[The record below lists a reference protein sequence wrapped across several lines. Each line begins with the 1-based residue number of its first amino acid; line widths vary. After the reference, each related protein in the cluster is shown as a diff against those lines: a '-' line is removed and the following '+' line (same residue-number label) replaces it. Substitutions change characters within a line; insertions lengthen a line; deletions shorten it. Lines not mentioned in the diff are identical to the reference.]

1 MIILDTNVVSEP
13 LKPQPDPKVLAWL
26 DAQAPE
32 TLYITSINLAELAT
46 GIAVLPAGRKR
57 TALQQALDQRMMP
70 LFEGRILHFDA
81 KAAHAFAMLNAKLQ
95 MLGHSI
101 SFADGAIAAI
111 AVVHGFTLATRN
123 TRDFKNTGVELIDPW
138 GWKLN

>member
-32 TLYITSINLAELAT
+32 TLYLTSINLAELAT

-57 TALQQALDQRMMP
+57 TSLQQALDQRMMP

-81 KAAHAFAMLNAKLQ
+81 KGAQAFATLSAKLQ
-95 MLGHSI
+95 AIGSTM
-101 SFADGAIAAI
+101 SFADCAIAAI
-111 AVVHGFTLATRN
+111 ATANGFALATRN
-123 TRDFKNTGVELIDPW
+123 TRDFKNTGIELLDPW
-138 GWKLN
+138 RWKLN

>member
-13 LKPQPDPKVLAWL
+13 LKLQPDPKVLAWL

-32 TLYITSINLAELAT
+32 SLYITAINLAELAA

-57 TALQQALDQRMMP
+57 TVLQQSLDQRMMP

-81 KAAHAFAMLNAKLQ
+81 KAAQAFAILSAKLQ
-95 MLGHSI
+95 AAGSAI
-101 SFADGAIAAI
+101 SFADCAIAAI
-111 AVVHGFTLATRN
+111 AMANGFALATRN
-123 TRDFKNTGVELIDPW
+123 TRDFKNTGVVLIDPW
-138 GWKLN
+138 G

>member
-32 TLYITSINLAELAT
+32 TLYITSINLAELAS

-57 TALQQALDQRMMP
+57 TALQNALDQRMMP

-81 KAAHAFAMLNAKLQ
+81 KAAHVFATLSAKLQ
-95 MLGHSI
+95 VSGGTI
-101 SFADGAIAAI
+101 SFADCAIAAI
-111 AVVHGFTLATRN
+111 ALTHGFTLATRN
-123 TRDFKNTGVELIDPW
+123 TRDFKNTGITLLDPW

>member
-32 TLYITSINLAELAT
+32 TLYITAINLAELAT
-46 GIAVLPAGRKR
+46 GIAVLSAGRKR
-57 TALQQALDQRMMP
+57 TELQNALDQRMMP

-81 KAAHAFAMLNAKLQ
+81 KAAQAFASLSAKLQ
-95 MLGHSI
+95 TIGTTI
-101 SFADGAIAAI
+101 SFAEGAIAAM
-111 AVVHGFTLATRN
+111 ALTHGFAVATRN
-123 TRDFKNTGVELIDPW
+123 TRDFKNTGVELLDPW
-138 GWKLN
+138 AWEAP